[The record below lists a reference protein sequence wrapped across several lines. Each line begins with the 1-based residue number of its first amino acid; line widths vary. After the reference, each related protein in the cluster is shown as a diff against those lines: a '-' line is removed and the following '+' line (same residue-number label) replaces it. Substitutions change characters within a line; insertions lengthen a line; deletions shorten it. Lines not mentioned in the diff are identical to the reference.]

1 MSDIKVFVPNV
12 YFELIPIC
20 NLVSNQEY
28 QRSLSRRHI
37 ERTVENFDLFQINP
51 IKVSRRDDLNYVING
66 QHTIEIIAAAS
77 GSRDT
82 PVWCMVYDGLEYLH
96 EANIFAEQQKYTKLL
111 SAFEIFK
118 ANLEADSDKH
128 IVIKSIVEQCGL
140 TLATSKSKTIGG
152 ICAVQ
157 SLLDIYGKHGYDGLE
172 RTLRLIVKTWEG
184 ESASLTSS
192 MLRGVALLII
202 TFEDSLKDDV
212 FAERVGTISAREIA
226 RTAKERRAGSI
237 GYAETM
243 LLMYN
248 KKTKST
254 LSMTRLHAPHKGGVL

>member
-1 MSDIKVFVPNV
+1 MSNVKSFVPNV

-37 ERTVENFDLFQINP
+37 ERTVDNFDLFQINP
-51 IKVSRRDDLNYVING
+51 IKVSHRDGQNYVING

-96 EANIFAEQQKYTKLL
+96 EAAIFAEQQKYTKPL
-111 SAFEIFK
+111 SAYEIFM

-128 IVIKSIVEQCGL
+128 IMIKSIAEDCGL
-140 TLATSKSKTIGG
+140 HLAKSNSKVNRG
-152 ICAVQ
+152 ICAVH
-157 SLLDIYGKHGYDGLE
+157 SLLELYERYGYDGLE
-172 RTLRLIVKTWEG
+172 RILRLVVGTWEG

-192 MLRGVALLII
+192 MLRGMALLIA
-202 TFEDSLKDDV
+202 TFGDSLKDDI
-212 FAERVGTISAREIA
+212 FARRVGTISAREIA

-254 LSMTRLHAPHKGGVL
+254 LSMTRLHAPHKEDTL